1 MPIQVFCCYA
11 HQDRFLCEELI
22 RHLAP
27 LLRSGLITVWYD
39 GDISPGTVW
48 EKEIEAHLSTA
59 RIILL
64 LVSPDFFFSDY
75 CYSKEMRRAI
85 ERHHA
90 KEALVIS
97 VLLRPTDW
105 ANTPFSSL
113 QVLPSN
119 AQPVTLWSNRD
130 EAFEDVARG
139 IRQVVNDLLSQGAI
153 VPDSP
158 VSTLSRWP
166 LLQVSRYHLSQQ
178 MLLLLVIGLLILSGG
193 LAWLTF
199 FHPSFGSSG
208 NGPPAS
214 PSSQLF
220 SRPTITT
227 DCGHLVTPWVALY
240 QYTQFGGRELCFE
253 GKGLINLSDFGFN
266 RETEAINIAANGVF
280 FDQPDGK
287 GTQLRFYYGD
297 RESDLGSWNNR
308 ISSFRVDS

>member
-1 MPIQVFCCYA
+1 MPINILCCYA
-11 HQDRFLCEELI
+11 HRDRALCEELI

-85 ERHHA
+85 ERQHA
-90 KEALVIS
+90 KEARVIS

-105 ANTPFSSL
+105 DNTSFSSL

-119 AQPVTLWSNRD
+119 AQPVTLWPDHD
-130 EAFEDVARG
+130 EAFEDVAQG
-139 IRQVVNDLLSQGAI
+139 IRRVVNDLLSQGAI
-153 VPDSP
+153 APDSP
-158 VSTLSRWP
+158 VSALSRRP
-166 LLQVSRYHLSQQ
+166 LLQVSRYRLSQQ
-178 MLLLLVIGLLILSGG
+178 ILLLLVIGLLILSGG
-193 LAWLTF
+193 LAWLAF

-208 NGPPAS
+208 YGPPAS
-214 PSSQLF
+214 PSSQLV
-220 SRPTITT
+220 SKPTITT

-253 GKGLINLSDFGFN
+253 GKGLVTVAKFL
-266 RETEAINIAANGVF
+266 
-280 FDQPDGK
+280 
-287 GTQLRFYYGD
+287 
-297 RESDLGSWNNR
+297 
-308 ISSFRVDS
+308 